1 MKLINTCISPGIN
14 RNNAIMRAIRYAE
27 STPGAVLRFSEH
39 CSAAAAKLD
48 NSDSWRQFLARF
60 CESWLQ

>member
-1 MKLINTCISPGIN
+1 
-14 RNNAIMRAIRYAE
+14 MRAIRYAE